1 MCTGRVDPAF
11 ILRAFSN
18 GADGVYVGGCWPGE
32 CHYTTEGNY
41 HTLGTMLL
49 MKKVMKYVGLNPER
63 LRVEWVGASEG
74 IRFADVMNDVSAK
87 IKEVGPL
94 GKSEGID
101 EKTLKF
107 KFEAVRNLLPYIKL
121 VEKERLGG
129 PFASAEEYS
138 SFFAGDDA
146 ERLFHD
152 LVADKL
158 AVSQIMLLLGE
169 GGRLTSGEIA
179 GVLGLDPSDVTKYLN
194 LSARQG
200 LLRFDDSQKVFL
212 VPGVREQARA

>member
-11 ILRAFSN
+11 IVRAFSN

-49 MKKVMKYVGLNPER
+49 MKKLLKYIGLNPER

-74 IRFADVMNDVSAK
+74 VRFAEVMNNVSAK
-87 IKEVGPL
+87 VKEIGPL

-101 EKTLKF
+101 DKTLKF
-107 KFEAVRNLLPYIKL
+107 KFAAVKNLLPYIKL

-129 PFASAEEYS
+129 PFPTAEEYNR
-138 SFFAGDDA
+138 FFASDDA
-146 ERLFHD
+146 ERLFRE

-179 GVLGLDPSDVTKYLN
+179 AILGLDPSDVTKYLN
-194 LSARQG
+194 SSARQG
-200 LLRFDDSQKVFL
+200 LLRFDETQRVFL
-212 VPGVREQARA
+212 VPGVKEQARA

>member
-11 ILRAFSN
+11 IVRAFSN
-18 GADGVYVGGCWPGE
+18 GADGVYIGGCWPGE

-49 MKKVMKYVGLNPER
+49 MKRVLKYVGLNPDR

-74 IRFADVMNDVSAK
+74 IRFAEVMNDVSAK
-87 IKEVGPL
+87 IKEIGPL
-94 GKSEGID
+94 GISEGLD
-101 EKTLKF
+101 DKALKF
-107 KFEAVRNLLPYIKL
+107 KLEAVKNLLPYIKL

-129 PFASAEEYS
+129 PFATAEEYS
-138 SFFAGDDA
+138 NFFASDEA
-146 ERLFHD
+146 ERLFRE

-179 GVLGLDPSDVTKYLN
+179 NSLGLDPSDVTRYLN
-194 LSARQG
+194 SSARQG
-200 LLRFDDSQKVFL
+200 LLRFDETQKVFL
-212 VPGVREQARA
+212 VPGVKEQARA

>member
-49 MKKVMKYVGLNPER
+49 MKKLLKYVGLNPER

-74 IRFADVMNDVSAK
+74 IRFAEIMNDVSAK
-87 IKEVGPL
+87 AKEIGPL

-101 EKTLKF
+101 DKALKF
-107 KFEAVRNLLPYIKL
+107 KFEAVKNLLPYIKL

-129 PFASAEEYS
+129 PFASAEEYAR
-138 SFFAGDDA
+138 FFASDDA
-146 ERLFHD
+146 ERLFRE

-179 GVLGLDPSDVTKYLN
+179 NILGLDPSDVTRYLN
-194 LSARQG
+194 GSARQG
-200 LLRFDDSQKVFL
+200 LLRFDETQKVFL
-212 VPGVREQARA
+212 VPGVKEQARA

>member
-49 MKKVMKYVGLNPER
+49 MKKLMKYVCLNPDR

-87 IKEVGPL
+87 IKEIGPL

-129 PFASAEEYS
+129 PFATAEEYS
-138 SFFAGDDA
+138 RFFASDEA
-146 ERLFHD
+146 ERLFRE

-169 GGRLTSGEIA
+169 GRRLSGGEISNI
-179 GVLGLDPSDVTKYLN
+179 LGLDPSDVTRYLN
-194 LSARQG
+194 SSARQG
-200 LLRFDDSQKVFL
+200 LMRFDEKQNVFL
-212 VPGVREQARA
+212 PPGVKEQARA

>member
-1 MCTGRVDPAF
+1 MCTGRVDPSF

-49 MKKVMKYVGLNPER
+49 MKKLLKYVGLNPDR

-87 IKEVGPL
+87 IKEIGPL

-107 KFEAVRNLLPYIKL
+107 KFEAVKNLLPYIKL

-129 PFASAEEYS
+129 PFATAEEYNR
-138 SFFAGDDA
+138 FFASDDA
-146 ERLFHD
+146 ERLFRE

-158 AVSQIMLLLGE
+158 AMSQIMLLLGE

-179 GVLGLDPSDVTKYLN
+179 NVLGLDPSDVTKYLN
-194 LSARQG
+194 GSARQG
-200 LLRFDDSQKVFL
+200 LLRFDETQKVFL
-212 VPGVREQARA
+212 VPGVKEQARA

>member
-49 MKKVMKYVGLNPER
+49 MKKLLKYVGLNPER

-74 IRFADVMNDVSAK
+74 IRFAEIMNDVSAK
-87 IKEVGPL
+87 VKKMGPL

-101 EKTLKF
+101 DKALKF
-107 KFEAVRNLLPYIKL
+107 KFEAVKNLLPYIKL

-129 PFASAEEYS
+129 PFASAEEYAR
-138 SFFAGDDA
+138 FFASDDA
-146 ERLFHD
+146 ERLFRE

-179 GVLGLDPSDVTKYLN
+179 NILGLDPSDVTRHLN
-194 LSARQG
+194 GSARQG
-200 LLRFDDSQKVFL
+200 LLRFDETQKVFL
-212 VPGVREQARA
+212 VPGVKEQARA

>member
-49 MKKVMKYVGLNPER
+49 IKKLLKYVGLNPDR

-87 IKEVGPL
+87 IKEIGPL

-107 KFEAVRNLLPYIKL
+107 KFEAVKNLLPYIKL

-129 PFASAEEYS
+129 PFATAEEYDR
-138 SFFAGDDA
+138 FFASDDA
-146 ERLFHD
+146 ERLFRE

-158 AVSQIMLLLGE
+158 AISQIMLLLGE

-179 GVLGLDPSDVTKYLN
+179 NVLGLDPSDVTKHLN
-194 LSARQG
+194 GSARQG
-200 LLRFDDSQKVFL
+200 LLRFDETQKVFL
-212 VPGVREQARA
+212 VPGLKEQARA

>member
-49 MKKVMKYVGLNPER
+49 MKKLLKYVGLNPDR

-74 IRFADVMNDVSAK
+74 IRFAEIMNDVSAK
-87 IKEVGPL
+87 IKEIGPL

-101 EKTLKF
+101 EEALKF
-107 KFEAVRNLLPYIKL
+107 KFESVKNLLPYIKL

-129 PFASAEEYS
+129 PFATAEEYNR
-138 SFFAGDDA
+138 FFASDDA
-146 ERLFHD
+146 ERLFRE

-169 GGRLTSGEIA
+169 GRRLSGGEISNI
-179 GVLGLDPSDVTKYLN
+179 LGLDPSDVTRYLTS
-194 LSARQG
+194 SARQG
-200 LLRFDDSQKVFL
+200 LLRFDETQKVFL
-212 VPGVREQARA
+212 VPGVKEQARA

>member
-11 ILRAFSN
+11 IVKAFSN
-18 GADGVYVGGCWPGE
+18 GADGVYIGGCWPGE

-49 MKKVMKYVGLNPER
+49 MKKLLAYVGINPER

-74 IRFADVMNDVSAK
+74 IRFAEIMNDVSARV
-87 IKEVGPL
+87 KELGPL

-101 EKTLKF
+101 EKALGF
-107 KFEAVRNLLPYIKL
+107 KMEAVKNLLPYIKL

-129 PFASAEEYS
+129 PFPTAEEYS
-138 SFFAGDDA
+138 RFFASDEA
-146 ERLFHD
+146 ERLFHE

-158 AVSQIMLLLGE
+158 AVSQIMMLLTAE
-169 GGRLTSGEIA
+169 KRLSAGEIA
-179 GVLGLDPSDVTKYLN
+179 QILGLDRSDVTRHLDK
-194 LSARQG
+194 SVRQG
-200 LLRFDDSQKVFL
+200 LVRFDEQQKVL
-212 VPGVREQARA
+212 LPPRIKKQARA

>member
-1 MCTGRVDPAF
+1 
-11 ILRAFSN
+11 
-18 GADGVYVGGCWPGE
+18 
-32 CHYTTEGNY
+32 
-41 HTLGTMLL
+41 MLL
-49 MKKVMKYVGLNPER
+49 MKKLLKYVGLNPDR

-87 IKEVGPL
+87 IKEIGPL

-107 KFEAVRNLLPYIKL
+107 KFEAVKNLLPYIKL

-129 PFASAEEYS
+129 PFATAEEYDR
-138 SFFAGDDA
+138 FFASDDA
-146 ERLFHD
+146 ERLFRE

-158 AVSQIMLLLGE
+158 AISQIMLLLGE

-179 GVLGLDPSDVTKYLN
+179 NVLGLDPSDVTKHLN
-194 LSARQG
+194 GSARQG
-200 LLRFDDSQKVFL
+200 LLRFDETQKVFL
-212 VPGVREQARA
+212 VPGLKEQARA

>member
-49 MKKVMKYVGLNPER
+49 MKKLLKYVGLNPDR

-87 IKEVGPL
+87 IKEIGPL

-107 KFEAVRNLLPYIKL
+107 KFEAVKNLLPYIKL

-129 PFASAEEYS
+129 PFATAEEYDR
-138 SFFAGDDA
+138 FFASDDA
-146 ERLFHD
+146 ERLFRE

-158 AVSQIMLLLGE
+158 AISQIMLLLGE

-179 GVLGLDPSDVTKYLN
+179 NVLGLDPSDVTKHLN
-194 LSARQG
+194 GSARQG
-200 LLRFDDSQKVFL
+200 LLRFDETQKVFL
-212 VPGVREQARA
+212 VPGLKEQARA